1 LLADTDLSS
10 SIVPPSFLQTG
21 VDSVLALLVANKPLE
36 RGIKV
41 YTEEANTETI
51 YTIAGIQAGNALLVA
66 SKAFTKIPYQI
77 PGFAI
82 LFTNQCKN
90 M

>member
-1 LLADTDLSS
+1 MD
-10 SIVPPSFLQTG
+10 SFL
-21 VDSVLALLVANKPLE
+21 ALQVANKPVE
-36 RGIKV
+36 RALKV
-41 YTEEANTETI
+41 NTEEANTKTI
-51 YTIAGIQAGNALLVA
+51 YTIAGIQAGKALLVA

-77 PGFAI
+77 PRFAI